1 MATELDL
8 NDDTLQQDDNS
19 QQQDTQNND
28 TQDVGKQQEQASS
41 WLDKQLGEF
50 QENTDDE
57 RGKAAADKN
66 KKGAQETD
74 EQRDTRIA
82 KERGGKQNEQQRD
95 GRGTQQDNR
104 VQQTTSQT
112 PRQFGSHFRTN
123 QRGDVVDVNGA
134 VIAKSGG
141 ERAVFHKLWPMMDRA
156 YTEAATNAQKIKTYE
171 EANALAKT
179 AGLNINEQAAGM
191 SFMVQWKKD
200 PKAAIKTMLSLAQEG
215 AIDVSDIVQ
224 GGGGFNQSA
233 VMEAINGLLEQKL
246 AAFAPILQ
254 QYANQEQEQVIQG
267 EVQQQYAEFIERF
280 PDAKTHEDSIA
291 NVMRDKD
298 VDHQTAY
305 FITRTWAAEN
315 GLDWSKPLA
324 PQALALQ
331 QKNGQQQQRPSG
343 GGNNRQMPNMRNG
356 RQQSNVDTDT
366 KKTVFADPNDSWE
379 QIARQT
385 LAEHGRTVQ

>member
-1 MATELDL
+1 MATEMDL

-19 QQQDTQNND
+19 QQDQQNND
-28 TQDVGKQQEQASS
+28 TQDVSKEVEKSSS

-57 RGKAAADKN
+57 RGKAAAAKS
-66 KKGAQETD
+66 KEGAKETD
-74 EQRDTRIA
+74 EQRDARVA
-82 KERGGKQNEQQRD
+82 KERGGNKDQQQQD
-95 GRGTQQDNR
+95 GRGSQQDNR
-104 VQQTTSQT
+104 VQQNAPQA
-112 PRQFGSHFRTN
+112 PRKFGNHFITN
-123 QRGDVVDVNGA
+123 SRGDVVDANGT
-134 VIAKSGG
+134 VVAKSGG

-156 YTEAATNAQKIKTYE
+156 YTEAAQNAQKIKTYE

-233 VMEAINGLLEQKL
+233 VMEAINGLLETKL
-246 AAFAPILQ
+246 AAFAPILK
-254 QYANQEQEQVIQG
+254 QYADIEQQNEVQS
-267 EVQQQYAEFIERF
+267 EVQQEYAAFMERF
-280 PDAKTHEDSIA
+280 PDAKTHEESIA

-324 PQALALQ
+324 PQAIALQ
-331 QKNGQQQQRPSG
+331 QKNGQHQQRPSG
-343 GGNNRQMPNMRNG
+343 GGNNRQMPNMRSG